1 MEVLVKLLFIAWIRI
16 IDCQTDAPSVTM
28 SKEKDSKNFTEIKQ
42 EVDDQPNEWDE
53 EIEKVDS
60 ATKVSKLC
68 QMLAQFTPNLCDND
82 VANEKCT
89 DQSGEG
95 KNLPG
100 MEILFCE
107 LMLSQ
112 QLSG

>member
-1 MEVLVKLLFIAWIRI
+1 MSLCQKRKIVK
-16 IDCQTDAPSVTM
+16 T
-28 SKEKDSKNFTEIKQ
+28 
-42 EVDDQPNEWDE
+42 
-53 EIEKVDS
+53 
-60 ATKVSKLC
+60 C

-112 QLSG
+112 